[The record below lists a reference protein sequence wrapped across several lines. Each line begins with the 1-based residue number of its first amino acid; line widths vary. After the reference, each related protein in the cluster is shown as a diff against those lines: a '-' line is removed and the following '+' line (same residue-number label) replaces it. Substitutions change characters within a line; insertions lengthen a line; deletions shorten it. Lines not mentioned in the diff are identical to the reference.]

1 MESET
6 KYLGIDFG
14 LKRIGISVSDG
25 TKTFA
30 FQRDYLFNDTN
41 LMKSLL
47 MIIKTENIERIVIGY
62 PTKFSSEKTNITDDV
77 EKFSSEL
84 KNLLEKENKVCG
96 VVFFDERL
104 TSSLAQYNL
113 NSSGLSKK
121 KRKDKGNID
130 TISAQIILQDYLDY
144 IKNKK

>member
-47 MIIKTENIERIVIGY
+47 MIIKTENIDRIVIGY
-62 PTKFSSEKTNITDDV
+62 PTKFSSEKTHITDDV

-84 KNLLEKENKVCG
+84 KNLLEKENKVCE

>member
-47 MIIKTENIERIVIGY
+47 IIIKTENIERIVIGY
-62 PTKFSSEKTNITDDV
+62 PTKFSSEKTHITDDV

-84 KNLLEKENKVCG
+84 KNLLEKENKVCE

>member
-1 MESET
+1 MNGET

-25 TKTFA
+25 TKSYA
-30 FQRDYLFNDTN
+30 FQRDYLINDAG

-47 MIIKTENIERIVIGY
+47 AIIRTENIERIIIGY
-62 PTKFSSEKTNITDDV
+62 PTKFSSEKTHITDDV
-77 EKFSSEL
+77 EKFSSTL
-84 KNLLEKENKVCG
+84 KEFLAKESTACETE
-96 VVFFDERL
+96 FFDERL

-113 NSSGLSKK
+113 SSSGLSRK
-121 KRKDKGNID
+121 KRRDKGNID

-144 IKNKK
+144 KKNKK

>member
-30 FQRDYLFNDTN
+30 FQRDYLINDMN

-47 MIIKTENIERIVIGY
+47 MIIKTENIDRIVIGY
-62 PTKFSSEKTNITDDV
+62 PTKFSSEKTHITDDV

-84 KNLLEKENKVCG
+84 KNLLEKENKVCE

>member
-62 PTKFSSEKTNITDDV
+62 PTKFSSEKTHITDDV

-84 KNLLEKENKVCG
+84 KNLLEKENKVCE